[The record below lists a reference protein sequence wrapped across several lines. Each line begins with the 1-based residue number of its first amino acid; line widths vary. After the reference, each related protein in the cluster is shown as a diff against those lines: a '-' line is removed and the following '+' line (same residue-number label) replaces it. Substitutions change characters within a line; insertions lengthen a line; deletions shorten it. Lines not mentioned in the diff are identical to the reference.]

1 MEDSTR
7 FTEAIRQFDNIN
19 AADPNL
25 DTVDGIAYPREL
37 LYATRLTNA
46 LLQLNPQAP
55 EPLRLAARCQHLAR
69 WTIPRNSYPMTRPGY
84 LQWRNDLKSFHANKA
99 LSVLRQVGYP
109 EDIINR
115 VQFLVTKQGLPLD
128 PDAQTLEDALC
139 LVFLQFQLDDLARK
153 TPEPKILNALRKS
166 WQKMSPTAR
175 NLALQLNLS
184 PTSQSL
190 LHRALSLPS

>member
-1 MEDSTR
+1 MEESSR
-7 FTEAIRQFDNIN
+7 FNEAIRQFDLIN

-46 LLQLNPQAP
+46 LLQLQPQAT

-99 LSVLRQVGYP
+99 ASVLREIGYP
-109 EDIINR
+109 DDVIAR
-115 VQFLVTKQGLPLD
+115 VHLLVTKQEFPRD

-166 WQKMSPTAR
+166 WQKMSPAAR